1 MKHLDAANRCG
12 RAHSHRPQ
20 GGGQAG
26 STLTEVLVS
35 LLIMSIGL
43 VSLATMFPISAL
55 RSVRALQLTTSTDL
69 RYNVENIIEM
79 YRGSLQGF
87 SNDFSRFVV
96 DPDFNGVSRDE
107 NDNSGANYTRYVIDP
122 IGWNEVRSARMQ
134 AGNAVA
140 IENSFGNVDGQPWL
154 MADGSLQ
161 MPRYAYGRT
170 TMASAEALAM
180 MPDSYG
186 ALYDGLASSSA
197 SQPGAGGITE
207 LTLPGLARSSVVW
220 PGTQRLRA
228 VIFAAEGN
236 RSQVRWLTD
245 ANLASETVRWTEDI
259 NGNGNLDAGEDLN
272 GSGAIEHFPV
282 SGNFTP
288 GRVRIE
294 AQERRYTWL
303 ATVRRTGGSAAE
315 VDIVVFFRRGF
326 GAMGVTQSFDNDERL
341 YDVDFVAGSSL
352 VAVRYPPND
361 PAQKPFM
368 RKGGYVFDAAN
379 AFWYRIQNVQADD
392 RAGRATLT
400 LESPAFLSSP
410 NNALRRKAMFPKS
423 VVDVFPIGAKS

>member
-1 MKHLDAANRCG
+1 MNKRRTPHGSCRNGLG
-12 RAHSHRPQ
+12 RAARGAP
-20 GGGQAG
+20 AG

-69 RYNVENIIEM
+69 RYNVENIVEM

-87 SNDFSRFVV
+87 TNDFSRFVV

-107 NDNSGANYTRYVIDP
+107 RDNSNALYTRYVIDP
-122 IGWNEVRSARMQ
+122 IGWNEVRNARMQ
-134 AGNAVA
+134 AGNGAA
-140 IENSFGNVDGQPWL
+140 LENSFGNVDGQPWL

-161 MPRYAYGRT
+161 LPRYAYGRT
-170 TMASAEALAM
+170 TQASADALAM

-186 ALYDGLASSSA
+186 SLFDGTASNSMSP
-197 SQPGAGGITE
+197 PGAGGITG
-207 LTLPGLARSSVVW
+207 LILPGLSNSSIAW
-220 PGTQRLRA
+220 PSPQRLRA
-228 VIFAAEGN
+228 LIISADGKK
-236 RSQVRWLTD
+236 SQVRWLTD
-245 ANLASETVRWTEDI
+245 ANLGNETIQWTEDI
-259 NGNGNLDAGEDLN
+259 NGNGQLDAAEDVN
-272 GSGAIEHFPV
+272 GSGAIEHFPLA
-282 SGNFTP
+282 GNFVP
-288 GRVRIE
+288 GRVRVE

-315 VDIVVFFRRGF
+315 VDVVVFFRRGF
-326 GAMGVTQSFDNDERL
+326 GAMGVAQSFDNDERL
-341 YDVDFVAGSSL
+341 YDADFVAGSNL
-352 VAVRYPPND
+352 VTVRYPPND

-379 AFWYRIQNVQADD
+379 VFWYRIQNVQADD

-423 VVDVFPIGAKS
+423 VVDAFPIGAKS